1 MNQNTNRGIRHE
13 CILLFQKACLK
24 SHRQQWLLSSSADR
38 LSCEGLPATQEEI
51 RNASISETH
60 SRVLLIQIQFLVSC
74 SLLKQIFLLLC
85 KNNNGSWLPVYVSRR
100 TGKKVLLP
108 SYSEKATKYKVAAKS
123 LPWVVRFFVNSCL
136 ITVSFCF
143 ISTPLFLLFSFLDV
157 IYFMHKSIEDILLTA
172 EESCGNVKGCH
183 VMLIKHLAQAFI
195 HVTEVFRDRI
205 MSSSPGIT
213 LEDALPSLPSVKNT

>member
-24 SHRQQWLLSSSADR
+24 SQRQQWLLSSSADR

-136 ITVSFCF
+136 ITVLLLHLYSFV
-143 ISTPLFLLFSFLDV
+143 STFFFPGCYLL
-157 IYFMHKSIEDILLTA
+157 H
-172 EESCGNVKGCH
+172 
-183 VMLIKHLAQAFI
+183 AQI
-195 HVTEVFRDRI
+195 HRRYSADSRRK
-205 MSSSPGIT
+205 
-213 LEDALPSLPSVKNT
+213 LW